1 MRVYITAINQA
12 EQSRAFLQSVLL
24 HLLVSLVLDS
34 PPQALRKHLQRPPR
48 PHYPVSVSSTCEH
61 WLQLS

>member
-34 PPQALRKHLQRPPR
+34 PPQETP
-48 PHYPVSVSSTCEH
+48 SVSTSATLSRLCELH
-61 WLQLS
+61 V